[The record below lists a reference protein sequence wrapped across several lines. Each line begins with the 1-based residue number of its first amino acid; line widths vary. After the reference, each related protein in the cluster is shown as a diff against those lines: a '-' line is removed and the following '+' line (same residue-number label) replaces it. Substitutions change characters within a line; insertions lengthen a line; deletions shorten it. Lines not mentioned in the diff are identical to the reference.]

1 MRIICDF
8 MLSWSKSITPMVHP
22 KKSKSKRCPRS
33 RDRKST
39 SCDDQ
44 TVRPP
49 PGLPLPCL
57 PTGPPPGF
65 EHVVVDDAG
74 TDLQWAL
81 QSPAYSWRWSPYDLH
96 HFMMLG
102 CAGEACENGFAF
114 VDECGSWDRERNL
127 ICAASCDGRLV
138 GDDWGPATG
147 DAGGCAAGEEEAGGR
162 RALRAARRPAMTRD
176 VFGREIGRY

>member
-1 MRIICDF
+1 MR
-8 MLSWSKSITPMVHP
+8 L
-22 KKSKSKRCPRS
+22 
-33 RDRKST
+33 
-39 SCDDQ
+39 
-44 TVRPP
+44 P
-49 PGLPLPCL
+49 PGLPPPRLP
-57 PTGPPPGF
+57 GV

-127 ICAASCDGRLV
+127 IRAASCDGRLV
-138 GDDWGPATG
+138 GDDRGPATG
-147 DAGGCAAGEEEAGGR
+147 DAGGCAGGEAQAGGGGR
-162 RALRAARRPAMTRD
+162 CARPVAQP
-176 VFGREIGRY
+176 